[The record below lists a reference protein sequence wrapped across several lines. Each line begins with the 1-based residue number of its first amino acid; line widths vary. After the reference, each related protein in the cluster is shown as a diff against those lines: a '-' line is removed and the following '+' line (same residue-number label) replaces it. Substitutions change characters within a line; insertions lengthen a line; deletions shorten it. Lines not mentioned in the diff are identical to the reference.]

1 MSNLVFPSDT
11 CVLACSGPSLNTVD
25 VFSLG
30 LPVVA
35 ISTAIRKI
43 PNPDF
48 WILADYLNE
57 MHDEEGRNAYSNPE
71 IVKVVPDNKIS
82 SGANPQSLVLCN
94 YDTATRWP
102 DLEKHLFCGKQ
113 PFIRGPHK
121 SVTFAIQWLHYIGVK
136 RIIWAGNDLTAK
148 SMKGKYCYEV
158 KSFDMKKEYNYSK
171 TLDQTSE
178 ALKKWY
184 PLAISKKFEWYSWN
198 CGSVFESFVP
208 KFDIDWWEREGKQKV
223 IFQDLTINP
232 NSVKNTEKLQ
242 EKRVTSRPI
251 RPHKQIIQK
260 KVKIDDKEPENKQE
274 NNKQQ
279 DNFGKNI
286 IEKIEVPEEIVSD
299 RRNSRRQQIEF
310 RKNLRS
316 L

>member
-1 MSNLVFPSDT
+1 MSDLVFPSDT
-11 CVLACSGPSLNTVD
+11 CVLACSGPSLNNVD

-35 ISTAIRKI
+35 VSTAIRKI
-43 PNPDF
+43 PDPDF

-57 MHDEEGRNAYSNPE
+57 MHDEQGRNAYSNPE
-71 IVKVVPDNKIS
+71 IIKVIPDNKIS
-82 SGANPQSLVLCN
+82 SGSNPQSLVLCN
-94 YDTATRWP
+94 YDTSTRWP
-102 DLEKHLFCGKQ
+102 DLEKHLFNGKQ

-121 SVTFAIQWLHYIGVK
+121 SVTFAVQWLHYIGVK
-136 RIIWAGNDLTAK
+136 KIIWAGNDLTAK

-171 TLDQTSE
+171 TLDQTAD

-184 PLAISKKFEWYSWN
+184 PIARSKNLEWYSWN
-198 CGSVFESFVP
+198 CGNVFESFVP
-208 KFDIDWWEREGKQKV
+208 KFDIDAWEKEGKNKV
-223 IFQDLTINP
+223 VFQNIVINP
-232 NSVKNTEKLQ
+232 NSIKNSEKLK
-242 EKRVTSRPI
+242 EKTVIPRPI
-251 RPHKQIIQK
+251 RQQKPKNEKII
-260 KVKIDDKEPENKQE
+260 VKDKEKQVQEPNIEKLNSITENILQ
-274 NNKQQ
+274 
-279 DNFGKNI
+279 
-286 IEKIEVPEEIVSD
+286 KIEVPQEIISD